1 MLVAIPFGNGY
12 FVNENGEVFSYKND
26 GLKKLKPITNGHKG
40 YAKVRLYA
48 GCRDEWKD
56 FFVHRLVAEAFI
68 PNPDGFPIVN
78 HKDENPLNN
87 TVENLEWCTVKYNN
101 R

>member
-40 YAKVRLYA
+40 YAN
-48 GCRDEWKD
+48 WK
-56 FFVHRLVAEAFI
+56 
-68 PNPDGFPIVN
+68 
-78 HKDENPLNN
+78 
-87 TVENLEWCTVKYNN
+87 
-101 R
+101 

>member
-26 GLKKLKPITNGHKG
+26 GLKKLKPITKCGG
-40 YAKVRLYA
+40 
-48 GCRDEWKD
+48 E
-56 FFVHRLVAEAFI
+56 
-68 PNPDGFPIVN
+68 
-78 HKDENPLNN
+78 
-87 TVENLEWCTVKYNN
+87 LEVNN

>member
-26 GLKKLKPITNGHKG
+26 GLKKLKPITKEEVTGVKRANICKVLKGERRYAGGYEWG
-40 YAKVRLYA
+40 YAA
-48 GCRDEWKD
+48 CGGE
-56 FFVHRLVAEAFI
+56 
-68 PNPDGFPIVN
+68 
-78 HKDENPLNN
+78 
-87 TVENLEWCTVKYNN
+87 LEVNN

>member
-26 GLKKLKPITNGHKG
+26 GLKKLKPKQGERRYAGGYEWG
-40 YAKVRLYA
+40 YAA
-48 GCRDEWKD
+48 CGGE
-56 FFVHRLVAEAFI
+56 
-68 PNPDGFPIVN
+68 
-78 HKDENPLNN
+78 
-87 TVENLEWCTVKYNN
+87 LEVNN

>member
-26 GLKKLKPITNGHKG
+26 GLKKLKPIICKVLKGERRYAGGYEWG
-40 YAKVRLYA
+40 YAA
-48 GCRDEWKD
+48 CGGE
-56 FFVHRLVAEAFI
+56 
-68 PNPDGFPIVN
+68 
-78 HKDENPLNN
+78 
-87 TVENLEWCTVKYNN
+87 LEVNN